1 MDSINIVVHRNVHLL
16 CSFKRTVI
24 MSIKTIDTTDLRNNL
39 AATIKSLNK
48 DDILF
53 IKSRGKLTGKVIIDD
68 EVLED
73 LLLFQDTDYIKSIAK
88 AREEV
93 KRGDTY
99 TFDEVFGDVL

>member
-1 MDSINIVVHRNVHLL
+1 
-16 CSFKRTVI
+16 
-24 MSIKTIDTTDLRNNL
+24 MSTKTIDATDLRNNL
-39 AATIKSLNK
+39 SATIKALGK

-68 EVLED
+68 EILED
-73 LLLFQDTDYIKSIAK
+73 LLLLQDSDYLKSIAT

-93 KRGDTY
+93 KRGQTY

>member
-1 MDSINIVVHRNVHLL
+1 
-16 CSFKRTVI
+16 
-24 MSIKTIDTTDLRNNL
+24 MSTKTIDTTDLRNNL
-39 AATIKSLNK
+39 SATIKALGK

-68 EVLED
+68 DILED
-73 LLLFQDTDYIKSIAK
+73 ILLLQDSDYLRSIAA
-88 AREEV
+88 AREEI